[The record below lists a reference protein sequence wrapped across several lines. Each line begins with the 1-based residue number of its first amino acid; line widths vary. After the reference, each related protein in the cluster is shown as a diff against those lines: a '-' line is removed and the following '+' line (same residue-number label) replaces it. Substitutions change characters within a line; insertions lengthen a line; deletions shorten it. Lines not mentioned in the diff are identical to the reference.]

1 MLTSDCVFLLL
12 RQSSAY
18 AFTVLYNPAI
28 TATKLA
34 ILMLYYRMSQLRP
47 FFRYATLAV
56 AVIVVLNGFVLTF
69 LNIFQCR
76 PISGAFKEQ
85 EATCIDIV
93 TLFICSAPVNVIT
106 DIAILVLPLPMV
118 TAMRLDA
125 RQKVGLVATFMTGL
139 FVTVVDV
146 VRIAY
151 LQEALIYQIDADEL
165 SRSLGLGL
173 GLEVADLS
181 WHASYS
187 LMWSAIEVNVGLI
200 CACALVIKPI
210 LIRIVTT
217 GKSRS
222 YATSRSGPPAL
233 DAADYFQSTPPWT
246 RTPDGS
252 EPKVAPLGSKN
263 DGSADRSR
271 GDAAP
276 PPLSTAPARPGQAF
290 HHPNTIG
297 AHDGGPQMNVFE
309 FLTAADNSVD
319 CPTSIVADQPPC
331 SGRRTSVAN
340 GNVQQPRTTFIDFV
354 NLCKRKPLT
363 ELTRKEAWWPVLF
376 GEFA

>member
-1 MLTSDCVFLLL
+1 MLTSRCVFLFLT
-12 RQSSAY
+12 QSSAY
-18 AFTVLYNPAI
+18 AFTVLYNPAV

-56 AVIVVLNGFVLTF
+56 AVIVVLNGFVLRF
-69 LNIFQCR
+69 LNIFQCH

-93 TLFICSAPVNVIT
+93 TLFICSAPVDVIT
-106 DIAILVLPLPMV
+106 DIAILVLPLPIV

-151 LQEALIYQIDADEL
+151 LQEALIYQIDADAL

-173 GLEVADLS
+173 GLDVAYLS

-210 LIRIVTT
+210 LIRIVPT

-222 YATSRSGPPAL
+222 YTTSRSGQPAL
-233 DAADYFQSTPPWT
+233 DAADHFQSTSPWT
-246 RTPDGS
+246 RSSDGS
-252 EPKVAPLGSKN
+252 EPQVSPPGSKN

-276 PPLSTAPARPGQAF
+276 PPLYTAPAQPGQAF
-290 HHPNTIG
+290 HRPTIG
-297 AHDGGPQMNVFE
+297 PHDGGPQMNVFE
-309 FLTAADNSVD
+309 FLSAADNSVD
-319 CPTSIVADQPPC
+319 CLAPTVADQPPC

-340 GNVQQPRTTFIDFV
+340 GNIQQPRTTFIDFV